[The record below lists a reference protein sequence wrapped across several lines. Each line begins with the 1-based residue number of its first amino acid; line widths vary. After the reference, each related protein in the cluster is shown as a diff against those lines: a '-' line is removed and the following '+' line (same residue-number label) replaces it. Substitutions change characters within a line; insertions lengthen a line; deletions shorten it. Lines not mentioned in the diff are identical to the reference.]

1 MSESDE
7 KPGLSGHKAI
17 FDKWGGCFGF
27 GAGRKRLLIAVF
39 PLSILIIVSIIILLL
54 KSEDKVSILFLHSM
68 LSETKFNNLKLRF
81 AITYIG
87 FIIDFKNCWGNRRWS
102 RSSLPSM
109 AGKKRIFQSSM
120 CYDKS

>member
-1 MSESDE
+1 MHTMFDSDE
-7 KPGLSGHKAI
+7 KQELSRQKTI

-68 LSETKFNNLKLRF
+68 LSEYKFNNLIHKSYILLFNIGIEFRF
-81 AITYIG
+81 
-87 FIIDFKNCWGNRRWS
+87 
-102 RSSLPSM
+102 
-109 AGKKRIFQSSM
+109 
-120 CYDKS
+120 